1 MTAKMNT
8 DAFQRTLTA
17 RTLTLA
23 QHLSGEW
30 LQADMSESGGKTAT
44 RRLQRWQEVLDRF
57 SPGSLSKRLQWDHYT
72 LNAGSLLDR
81 LRPGTLRENVPCAAW
96 TETAWEMANTI
107 MLASVDIEGAA
118 FLDASD
124 PIPFEALLAP
134 VVSRYRATL
143 IKECPE
149 WSSQFSP
156 QARAALCR
164 ELLQRL
170 SANLARCLEHEFSLF
185 RLASTATGAPG
196 DGLYNQFINNLRD
209 GDIAPFLLK
218 YAYATRLASLAL
230 CQWRDNQLQ
239 LSYHLAEDRHALKQR
254 FGIAPDK
261 PVTAVRCGLSDRH
274 HNGQSVMRVEFSAH
288 QALYYKPREMQLES
302 CIAQLCEKLDT
313 SLADIVPPML
323 SGEGHGWAAEI
334 HAQTGNPEQYYR
346 QAGKV
351 IFAAWML
358 AGTDLHDENVMAAEQ
373 GPVII
378 DAEMLAS
385 PVPLATATSGSGTGS
400 AMTGARAEDAT
411 VLRSGLLPRWL
422 SYGDGTAIQISGIS
436 AGKKYLTGLKTHC
449 WTHINTDKMALK
461 TEWVRVESANSSAAL
476 PPPCEYE
483 ESIIAGFSSLV
494 GAARR
499 LADSTAWNQQLGELL
514 ADCQVRFLV
523 RDTTL
528 YATLE
533 QAVRH
538 PRYSLT
544 LIDAEIEQECLAAT
558 FLSHDTCP
566 HVWPFLEVEK
576 RALQNG
582 DIPHFTL
589 PVNATAWNGGASGPV
604 TLFSQSGLDA
614 IKERFMRLSDA
625 EVAFQTSLIKAC
637 LFTTRSEPEPTD
649 LPLARQ
655 PTDSTPSALEAAV
668 HIGDTLLKMAVAQ
681 PQTQGLQPTWIAPQ
695 SLGAD
700 RPSTVRALGASLY
713 DGQAGMGLFFA
724 ALAQRTQASRFY
736 QLSEN
741 IFTGLL
747 DSAATWSE
755 ELDNRHGGLVGRTAL
770 LFALQHALQLI
781 EMPTLKTGLATLR
794 NGISSAQFRPSG
806 SSADWISGLAG
817 ASVAMRT
824 NLPAPQPMPLAELLR
839 QCVMTGPPARLVGWP
854 DHGRYDDNNPA
865 AFQTGAGHGIAG
877 PLTALCQLLDAFPG
891 VAQADHALRTITKCV
906 EFLDHQWIPE
916 KRNWKVSAEQDAPA
930 DSDGW
935 AHGAAGILIALDRVK
950 KLTGTFSPTAELA
963 LQRLRD
969 RPLMQWDHLS
979 MGNCGLIDMWL
990 LLGEPQTAGHL
1001 ASRMLQRHQSQLSW
1015 AIPGGESMQPG
1026 MMTGMAGIGYTLLRL
1041 EQPDRLPSLLVLD
1054 KE

>member
-1 MTAKMNT
+1 MNT
-8 DAFQRTLTA
+8 EAFQRTLTA
-17 RTLTLA
+17 RTLTLS

-30 LQADMSESGGKTAT
+30 LQADMSESGNKTAA
-44 RRLQRWQEVLDRF
+44 RRLQRWQQVLDRF
-57 SPGSLSKRLQWDHYT
+57 SPGSLSKRLQWDNYT
-72 LNAGSLLDR
+72 LDTDSLLDR
-81 LRPGTLRENVPCAAW
+81 LRPGTLRENAPCAAW
-96 TETAWEMANTI
+96 TETAWEMADTI
-107 MLASVDIEGAA
+107 MQADVDVEENG
-118 FLDASD
+118 FLDTRD
-124 PIPFEALLAP
+124 PIPFEALFVP
-134 VVSRYRATL
+134 VVARYRAALT
-143 IKECPE
+143 ENCPE
-149 WSSQFSP
+149 WSDQFSP
-156 QARAALCR
+156 QARDTLCR

-185 RLASTATGAPG
+185 RLASPETAPQGHL
-196 DGLYNQFINNLRD
+196 LYDQFINNLRS

-230 CQWRDNQLQ
+230 CQWQETQRR
-239 LSYHLAEDRHALKQR
+239 LSRHLAEDRHALEQH
-254 FGIAPDK
+254 FGIARDN

-274 HNGQSVMRVEFSAH
+274 HNGQSVMRIEFSGN
-288 QALYYKPREMQLES
+288 QALYYKPRGMQLES
-302 CIAQLCEKLDT
+302 CIARLCEKLDA
-313 SLADIVPPML
+313 SLTHIVPSVL
-323 SGEGHGWAAEI
+323 SCDGHGWAAEI
-334 HAQTGNPEQYYR
+334 HAQAGDPEQYYQ

-351 IFAAWML
+351 IFAAWMF

-385 PVPLATATSGSGTGS
+385 PIPLSATSSGSSTNP
-400 AMTGARAEDAT
+400 AMSGARIEDAT

-436 AGKKYLTGLKTHC
+436 AGKEYLTDLKTHC
-449 WTHINTDKMALK
+449 WTHINTDRMALT
-461 TEWVRVESANSSAAL
+461 TEWVRVENANRNTAL
-476 PPPCEYE
+476 PPPCDYE
-483 ESIIAGFSSLV
+483 ESIITGFTSLV
-494 GAARR
+494 EPARR
-499 LADSTAWNQQLGELL
+499 LADSPAWEQQLVEQL
-514 ADCQVRFLV
+514 ANCEVRFLV

-566 HVWPFLEVEK
+566 HVWPFLEAEK
-576 RALQNG
+576 LALQNG

-589 PVNATAWNGGASGPV
+589 PVNATAWNGIDARPV

-614 IKERFMRLSDA
+614 IKERFTQQSDA
-625 EVAFQTSLIKAC
+625 DIAFQTSLIKAC
-637 LFTTRSEPEPTD
+637 LFTTRSTPEPAD
-649 LPLARQ
+649 RALSRQ
-655 PTDSTPSALEAAV
+655 DSGSTLSALQAAI
-668 HIGDTLLKMAVAQ
+668 HIGDTLLSMAVSQ
-681 PQTQGLQPTWIAPQ
+681 PQLPGISPTWIAPQ

-724 ALAQRTQASRFY
+724 ALAQRTGASRFH
-736 QLSEN
+736 QISEN
-741 IFTGLL
+741 IFADLL

-755 ELDNRHGGLVGRTAL
+755 ELDNRHGGLVGRTSL

-781 EMPTLKTGLATLR
+781 EMPTLETGLETLR
-794 NGISSAQFRPSG
+794 NGISSAQFHPSG

-817 ASVAMRT
+817 ASTAMRT
-824 NLPAPQPMPLAELLR
+824 SPPAQQPMPLAELLS
-839 QCVMTGPPARLVGWP
+839 QCVMTAHPARLVGWP
-854 DHGRYDDNNPA
+854 DPARSDNNDPA
-865 AFQTGAGHGIAG
+865 AFQTGAGHGLAG
-877 PLTALCQLLDAFPG
+877 PLTALCQLLNSFPATAQVDQALCT
-891 VAQADHALRTITKCV
+891 VARCV
-906 EFLDHQWIPE
+906 EFLDDQWIPE

-950 KLTGTFSPTAELA
+950 RLTGTGSPTAELA

-990 LLGEPQTAGHL
+990 LLGEPQTASHL
-1001 ASRMLQRHQSQLSW
+1001 ASQMLQRYQSQLSW
-1015 AIPGGESMQPG
+1015 AIPGGETMQPG